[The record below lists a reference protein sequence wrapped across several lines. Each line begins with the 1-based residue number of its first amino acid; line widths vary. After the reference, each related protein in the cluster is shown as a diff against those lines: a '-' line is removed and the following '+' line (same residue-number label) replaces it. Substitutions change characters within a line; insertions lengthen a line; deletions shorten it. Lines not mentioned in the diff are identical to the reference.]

1 MKQKLTMESSNINQ
15 NEPVSGDGTTNNSI
29 KVLKRSGNTED
40 FDSLKIEEAILSAM
54 KSSGI
59 ISYKVAQNISKEIEQ
74 ELADKGNECTI
85 KEIENLVYDKLIR
98 KGHKLTAKDYEGYRS
113 IREFQRSTNT
123 IDGQINELLQG
134 DSEYWKDENS
144 NKNSMLL
151 TVQRDYLAGIVSID
165 MARRKIFPPEVI
177 QAHDEGLIHIH
188 DLDYIGQ
195 LALTNCCLIN
205 LEDMLQNGTCIN
217 NTKIEKPHRLLTATT
232 IATQIITAVSSN
244 QYGGCTITLTHLA
257 PFIRDSYNR
266 YFSKYK
272 KFGLDEEKC
281 IQLAKID
288 TKKEVED
295 SVQTFNYQVNSMT
308 NTNGQSPFLTVF
320 MYLGETSEYKEE
332 LSMLI
337 EEFLV
342 QRLEGMP
349 NEQGVMVT
357 PAFPKLIY
365 TLEEDNMNEDSKY
378 WYLTKLAAKCSSKR
392 LVPDYISEKKLK
404 ELKDGNCYPCM
415 GCRSFLTVYKNE
427 EDNFKFYGRFNQGVV
442 TISLPDAALSSEGS
456 IDNFYKILDERL
468 ELCHKALQIRH
479 DRLCGIRSD
488 VAPILWQHGA
498 FARLKPGEKIDKLLY
513 GGYSTISLGYAGL
526 YECVKALTGE
536 SHTKHMDLA
545 ETIMQ
550 KLNDACKKWKAEENM
565 DYSVYGSPIESTTYK
580 FAKSLKARFGEIEG
594 ITDESYITN
603 SYHVNVKEEI
613 NPLDKLK
620 LEAEFQKLS
629 PGGMISYIECADLGN
644 NIEAVLEVIR
654 YIYDNIPYAELN
666 VKSDYCTSCGFDG
679 EIEIIDED
687 GTLKWRCPNCGCED
701 QEKLHVARRTCGYI
715 GSNKWNQGR
724 TAEIRDRYTH
734 LDDHEL

>member
-1 MKQKLTMESSNINQ
+1 MESSNINQ

>member
-1 MKQKLTMESSNINQ
+1 MPQMNDNEQANQLMVEKRCGKLEKFEAT
-15 NEPVSGDGTTNNSI
+15 
-29 KVLKRSGNTED
+29 
-40 FDSLKIEEAILSAM
+40 KIENAIMSAM
-54 KSSGI
+54 KSCGK
-59 ISYKVAQNISKEIEQ
+59 ISQKVAYNISKEIEEEVTPQ
-74 ELADKGNECTI
+74 GKCTI
-85 KEIENLVYDKLIR
+85 EEIENLVYDKLIK

-151 TVQRDYLAGIVSID
+151 TVQRDYLAGIISID
-165 MARRKIFPPEVI
+165 MARRKIFPPEII

-257 PFIRDSYNR
+257 PFVRDSHDKY
-266 YFSKYK
+266 YKKYK
-272 KFGLDEEKC
+272 EAGLGEEDC
-281 IQLAKID
+281 IKLSDLD
-288 TKKEVED
+288 TRKEVED
-295 SVQTFNYQVNSMT
+295 AVQTFNYQVNSMT

-320 MYLGETSEYKEE
+320 MYLGETKEYKKE
-332 LSMLI
+332 LAMLI
-337 EEFLV
+337 EEFLK
-342 QRLEGMP
+342 QRLAGMP

-365 TLEEDNMNEDSKY
+365 TLEEDNVREGSEY
-378 WYLTKLAAKCSSKR
+378 WYLTELAAKCSSKR

-404 ELKDGNCYPCM
+404 ELKQGNCYPCM
-415 GCRSFLTVYKNE
+415 GCRSFLTVY
-427 EDNFKFYGRFNQGVV
+427 EDENSNYKFYGRFNQGVV
-442 TISLPDAALSSEGS
+442 TISLPDAALSAEGD
-456 IDNFYKILDERL
+456 IDAFYRILDERL

-479 DRLCGIRSD
+479 KRLCGIKSD

-498 FARLKPGEKIDKLLY
+498 FARLKPGETIDKLLY

-545 ETIMQ
+545 EGIMQ
-550 KLNDACKKWKAEENM
+550 RLNDACAKWKAAENM

-580 FAKSLKARFGEIEG
+580 FAKCLKARFGEIPG
-594 ITDESYITN
+594 ITDENYITN

-620 LEAEFQKLS
+620 LEAKFQKLS

-644 NIEAVLEVIR
+644 NIEAVLQVIQ

-666 VKSDYCTSCGFDG
+666 VKSDYCTECGYDG
-679 EIEIIDED
+679 EIKIIDED
-687 GTLKWRCPNCGCED
+687 GTLKWQCPNCGCKD

-724 TAEIRDRYTH
+724 TAEIRDRYCH

>member
-1 MKQKLTMESSNINQ
+1 MNEAQQKITL
-15 NEPVSGDGTTNNSI
+15 
-29 KVLKRSGNTED
+29 KVVKRSGEIEE
-40 FDSLKIEEAILSAM
+40 FKPEKIEKAIMSAM
-54 KSSGI
+54 KGAGVSSP
-59 ISYKVAQNISKEIEQ
+59 KVAANISKEIED
-74 ELADKGNECTI
+74 ELSGKSDKCTI

-98 KGHKLTAKDYEGYRS
+98 KGHKLVAKDYEGYRS

-123 IDGQINELLQG
+123 IDTQINELLTG

-151 TVQRDYLAGIVSID
+151 TVQRDYMAGIVSID
-165 MARRKIFPPEVI
+165 MARRKIFPPEII

-217 NTKIEKPHRLLTATT
+217 GTKIAKPHKLLTATT

-257 PFIRDSYNR
+257 PFVRESYNR
-266 YFSKYK
+266 YRQKYIDA
-272 KFGLDEEKC
+272 GLDDETCKA
-281 IQLAKID
+281 LSDKD
-288 TKKEVED
+288 TRKEVED
-295 SVQTFNYQVNSMT
+295 AVQTFNYQVNSMT

-320 MYLGETSEYKEE
+320 MYLGETKEYKKE
-332 LSMLI
+332 LSLLI
-337 EEFLV
+337 EEFLK
-342 QRLEGMP
+342 QRLQGMP

-365 TLEEDNMNEDSKY
+365 TLEEDNINENSKY

-404 ELKDGNCYPCM
+404 ELKQGNCYPCM
-415 GCRSFLTVYKNE
+415 GCRSFLTVYKNNE
-427 EDNFKFYGRFNQGVV
+427 NNFKFYGRFNQGVV
-442 TISLPDAALSSEGS
+442 TISLPDAALSAEG
-456 IDNFYKILDERL
+456 DLHRFFEILDERL

-479 DRLCGIRSD
+479 KRLCGIKSD

-536 SHTKHMDLA
+536 SHTKHVELA
-545 ETIMQ
+545 EKIMQ
-550 KLNDACKKWKAEENM
+550 TLNDACAKWKAEENM

-580 FAKSLKARFGEIEG
+580 FAKCLKARFGEIPG
-594 ITDESYITN
+594 ITDETYITN

-613 NPLDKLK
+613 NPFKKLK

-629 PGGMISYIECADLGN
+629 PGGMISYIECADLGKN
-644 NIEAVLEVIR
+644 QEAVLEIIK

-666 VKSDYCTSCGFDG
+666 VKSDYCTECGYDG
-679 EIEIIDED
+679 EIKIIDED
-687 GTLKWRCPNCGCED
+687 GQLKWKCPNCGCTD

-724 TAEIRDRYTH
+724 TAEIRDRYCH